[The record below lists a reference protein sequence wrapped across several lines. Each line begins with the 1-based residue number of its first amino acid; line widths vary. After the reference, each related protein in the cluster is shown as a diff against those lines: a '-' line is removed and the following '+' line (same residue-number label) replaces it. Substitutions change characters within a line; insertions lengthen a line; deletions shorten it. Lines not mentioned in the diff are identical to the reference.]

1 MLNFDLL
8 KKGLGIVS
16 PPNFVYDFS
25 RKMFHKLFYILTKFD
40 RLIAFTSWDVG
51 HLVSLIKPF
60 SYMTKYLRQKNKYL
74 ENEKSF

>member
-1 MLNFDLL
+1 MFD
-8 KKGLGIVS
+8 
-16 PPNFVYDFS
+16 
-25 RKMFHKLFYILTKFD
+25 KLFYTLTKFD

-51 HLVSLIKPF
+51 HLVSQIKPF